1 MPPPL
6 PAEATTVAAASPV
19 VETTSVLELPLEEV
33 FFKSSELDEQPYPL
47 LPVEPTFPYAAR
59 VNRLEGWVRLLL
71 LIDAAGELRRIEVL
85 DASLPGVFDD
95 AAVTAFQATPFA
107 PGRRAG
113 EMVNS
118 RMIVKVE
125 FKQEPLLPGRPE

>member
-1 MPPPL
+1 M
-6 PAEATTVAAASPV
+6 
-19 VETTSVLELPLEEV
+19 LELQLNEV

-47 LPVEPTFPYAAR
+47 LPVEPTFPYEAR

-71 LIDAAGELRRIEVL
+71 LIDQAGELRRIEVL
-85 DASLPGVFDD
+85 DASSPGVFDD

-113 EMVNS
+113 ATVNS

-125 FKQEPLLPGRPE
+125 FKHEHVLPGWPE